1 MPLRWNQL
9 FGKMGNKM
17 KEIRDEY
24 FANFVSKFGEAT
36 STVTVPNSSIKKW
49 REALPSQL
57 LHYWETEGWNTYHHG
72 LISIVYP
79 DDYENIIDIWLKD
92 TFLKERDS
100 YHVIARSGFG
110 SLYVCGEKI
119 GRNIIVDCYNH
130 SIYFSKNNSSLKST
144 DELNL
149 DIKVFFGIS
158 KFKRFDLEYQDGKY
172 LFELATRKCGQLN
185 SDEIFGFE
193 PALILGGRADISH
206 VIKVNIQAHLTL
218 LREFAQPTIYE
229 L

>member
-1 MPLRWNQL
+1 M
-9 FGKMGNKM
+9 
-17 KEIRDEY
+17 RDEY

-36 STVTVPNSSIKKW
+36 NTVVAPDFSMKKW
-49 REALPSQL
+49 RGALPDQL
-57 LHYWETEGWNTYHHG
+57 LHYWETEGWSTYHHG
-72 LISIVYP
+72 LVSIVNP
-79 DDYENIIDIWLKD
+79 DDYEDIIDMWLED
-92 TFLKERDS
+92 TFLEERDS

-110 SLYVCGEKI
+110 SLYVCGEKS

-144 DELNL
+144 KELNL

-158 KFKRFDLEYQDGKY
+158 KLKRFDLEYQDGKY
-172 LFELATRKCGQLN
+172 LFELATKKCGQLN

-193 PALILGGRADISH
+193 PALILGGEADVSH
-206 VIKVNIQAHLTL
+206 VVKVNAQVHLAL
-218 LREFAQPTIYE
+218 LREFAKPAIYE

>member
-1 MPLRWNQL
+1 M
-9 FGKMGNKM
+9 
-17 KEIRDEY
+17 
-24 FANFVSKFGEAT
+24 
-36 STVTVPNSSIKKW
+36 
-49 REALPSQL
+49 
-57 LHYWETEGWNTYHHG
+57 
-72 LISIVYP
+72 
-79 DDYENIIDIWLKD
+79 
-92 TFLKERDS
+92 
-100 YHVIARSGFG
+100 
-110 SLYVCGEKI
+110 
-119 GRNIIVDCYNH
+119 
-130 SIYFSKNNSSLKST
+130 
-144 DELNL
+144 
-149 DIKVFFGIS
+149 S